1 MSFIQLC
8 YYPGYYVRSQLEVHD
23 VLCSVLGASQV
34 SERLLLPTSGL
45 VNFVLRFSSSG
56 LSLPIEE
63 PFRSAG
69 KYRLKP
75 RPPPGEVWLGV
86 YCLHPHRK
94 NKAWI
99 RTGGIPVLQRLL
111 AKLGYRG
118 LWLNLE
124 AWDELSPEGKI
135 NFVKMIRESFVR
147 EIV

>member
-1 MSFIQLC
+1 M
-8 YYPGYYVRSQLEVHD
+8 RSQLEVHD

-34 SERLLLPTSGL
+34 CESLILPTSGL

-56 LSLPIEE
+56 LSLPVEDS
-63 PFRSAG
+63 FRSAG
-69 KYRLKP
+69 KYHLKQ
-75 RPPPGEVWLGV
+75 RPPSGEVWLAL

-124 AWDELSPEGKI
+124 AWDELSAEEKI
-135 NFVKMIRESFVR
+135 NFVEMITETS
-147 EIV
+147 IGK